1 AAQRHDAAPGPAH
14 VARELR
20 QQRTAADDLH
30 AVGMLRPGYRVRER
44 AGAVAARVFE
54 QHLGDLQELL
64 LRRAADL
71 LYHLRRVA
79 AEVFL
84 QELEHAARMLER
96 RVRLRRALA
105 QRAEHIVE
113 RAALLDHLFGG
124 GTGRLGSAFVL

>member
-1 AAQRHDAAPGPAH
+1 LCRDAAWRRYFFQAEDGIRDRNVTGVQTCALPIS
-14 VARELR
+14 
-20 QQRTAADDLH
+20 
-30 AVGMLRPGYRVRER
+30 RER
-44 AGAVAARVFE
+44 GGAVPPRVLE
-54 QHLGDLQELL
+54 QRLGDLQELL

-105 QRAEHIVE
+105 QRAEHVVE
-113 RAALLDHLFGG
+113 GAALLDHFFGG
-124 GTGRLGSAFVL
+124 GTGRL